1 MLTDYHME
9 HKNFITRYLFPMF
22 NNFMSLWAMKSTFR
36 FSYISLAIYLLKQF
50 IFVK

>member
-9 HKNFITRYLFPMF
+9 LKNSVTRYRFPMF
-22 NNFMSLWAMKSTFR
+22 NNFMSLWAVKSTFL
-36 FSYISLAIYLLKQF
+36 FSCIPLAIYLPHQF